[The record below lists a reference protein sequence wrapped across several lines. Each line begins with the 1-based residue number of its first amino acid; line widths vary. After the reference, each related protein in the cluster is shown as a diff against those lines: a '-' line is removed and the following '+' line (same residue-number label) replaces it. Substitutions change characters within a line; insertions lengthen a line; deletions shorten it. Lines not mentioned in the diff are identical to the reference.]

1 MRLDKSAEVVMSNVK
16 RENMEERN
24 VRVIWVIWRLYK
36 NIKGKN
42 IKTWST

>member
-16 RENMEERN
+16 RKNMEERN

-36 NIKGKN
+36 NIKHKK
-42 IKTWST
+42 IKMWSA

>member
-1 MRLDKSAEVVMSNVK
+1 MRLDKSAEVIMSNVK
-16 RENMEERN
+16 RKKMEERN

-42 IKTWST
+42 IKIWST